1 MMRIFLILF
10 IVYNGLGLISG
21 SIPTSVIDTDLAEIS
36 KLSQD
41 FKKFSPDIARR
52 FTEATCQMIFQ
63 CCPKIQSTFMSM
75 ALTGDT
81 QGLTDRCFGEKTS
94 TNFLANIFSC
104 SPLVKVITMITNSQ
118 LTKYVSIITQ
128 HSDENK
134 QDMRLIL
141 DTCST
146 NEIQSIACEWNRT
159 DLQNSTKNSR
169 KIS

>member
-81 QGLTDRCFGEKTS
+81 QG
-94 TNFLANIFSC
+94 
-104 SPLVKVITMITNSQ
+104 
-118 LTKYVSIITQ
+118 
-128 HSDENK
+128 
-134 QDMRLIL
+134 
-141 DTCST
+141 
-146 NEIQSIACEWNRT
+146 
-159 DLQNSTKNSR
+159 
-169 KIS
+169 